1 MNAAEISR
9 LLAQD
14 IYALVRTLL
23 PNGRRIGYEWVCG
36 SIYGEQGKS
45 CSVHLTGEKAGVWAD
60 FATDTDKGDALD
72 LVKAVYRYD
81 TRAALAWAHRW
92 LGIDDRRRVWR
103 RSATAYRPPPPPPP
117 SAPLAVDNPPE
128 RWEREG
134 RNSTPIAGTLA
145 EVYLAARG
153 LYFADPYGE
162 VLRFAPHHPRRNP
175 GTDQLEYHPA
185 LITRLH
191 DIHSGEPCGLY
202 NVYLQAD
209 GRDRL
214 RDVKGRV
221 LGAAV
226 MLDPYDAVTIGLMLA
241 EGIETAI
248 SLWMAGLRPCWVT
261 AGTTN
266 LAAFPVLAGIEATT
280 IACDVDE
287 AAAGEKATAACA
299 ARWRGAG
306 REALIIRTA
315 AGDFADLRRA
325 S

>member
-1 MNAAEISR
+1 M
-9 LLAQD
+9 
-14 IYALVRTLL
+14 
-23 PNGRRIGYEWVCG
+23 
-36 SIYGEQGKS
+36 
-45 CSVHLTGEKAGVWAD
+45 
-60 FATDTDKGDALD
+60 
-72 LVKAVYRYD
+72 
-81 TRAALAWAHRW
+81 
-92 LGIDDRRRVWR
+92 
-103 RSATAYRPPPPPPP
+103 
-117 SAPLAVDNPPE
+117 
-128 RWEREG
+128 
-134 RNSTPIAGTLA
+134 
-145 EVYLAARG
+145 
-153 LYFADPYGE
+153 
-162 VLRFAPHHPRRNP
+162 
-175 GTDQLEYHPA
+175 
-185 LITRLH
+185 
-191 DIHSGEPCGLY
+191 
-202 NVYLQAD
+202 
-209 GRDRL
+209 
-214 RDVKGRV
+214 